1 MRKFPQQTRSTDT
14 VNTICEAAIQL
25 LNTNQAPAF
34 TTNHIAER
42 AGVSVG
48 TLYRYF
54 PDKMAI
60 LRYLVRREIDHMRS
74 HALKIISD
82 SDATDTDTL
91 LQEIIAFSNHKF
103 GGREIAAFQAKRLI
117 ESDPLL
123 LNEIRNVRIEVVKKL
138 EERLLELTPKRKGP
152 MSDAALAASVDAFI
166 AATETLAGH
175 NPTKTV
181 DIAQKKQ
188 LLSSILDAMTR

>member
-117 ESDPLL
+117 ENDPLL

-138 EERLLELTPKRKGP
+138 EERLLELTPTRKGP

-166 AATETLAGH
+166 AATETLASH

>member
-1 MRKFPQQTRSTDT
+1 MRKLPQQTRSTET

-25 LNTNQAPAF
+25 LNISQAPAF

-48 TLYRYF
+48 TFYRYF

-60 LRYLVRREIDHMRS
+60 LRYLVRREINHMRS

-82 SDATDTDTL
+82 LDAIDTDTL
-91 LQEIIAFSNHKF
+91 LQELITFSNHKF
-103 GGREIAAFQAKRLI
+103 GGREIAAFQAKRLM
-117 ESDPLL
+117 ENDALL

-138 EERLLELTPKRKGP
+138 
-152 MSDAALAASVDAFI
+152 
-166 AATETLAGH
+166 
-175 NPTKTV
+175 
-181 DIAQKKQ
+181 
-188 LLSSILDAMTR
+188 